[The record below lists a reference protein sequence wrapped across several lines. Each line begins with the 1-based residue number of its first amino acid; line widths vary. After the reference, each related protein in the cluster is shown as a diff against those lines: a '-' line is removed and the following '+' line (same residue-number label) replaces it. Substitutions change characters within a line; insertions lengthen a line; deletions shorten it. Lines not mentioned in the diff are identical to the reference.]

1 MMPKRILVVSGDA
14 VLCRAFRDD
23 FEHSEEGLEVTEVT
37 EFEAARELAREQPP
51 AVIVLDEPIL
61 TRKQD
66 GSGGVTSEDLEA
78 AAAALA
84 GSAPVVVLGR
94 AEHQSELTTLIA
106 AGAADFVARVGDFL
120 PVAVGLAERRLRAY
134 GADESTRT
142 SYEPEDFGETL
153 RHELNN
159 PLTGILGNAE
169 LLLAE
174 IRRRSD
180 ERLPGAAQQRL
191 ETIADLALRMRQ
203 TIRRLS
209 HQWESRHD
217 PVRWVIEH

>member
-1 MMPKRILVVSGDA
+1 MTKRILVVSGDTE
-14 VLCRAFRDD
+14 LRRAFQDD
-23 FEHSEEGLEVTEVT
+23 FEHGEDELEVTVVADL
-37 EFEAARELAREQPP
+37 EAARELARLQQP
-51 AVIVLDEPIL
+51 AVIVLDEPVL
-61 TRKQD
+61 EREQN
-66 GSGGVTSEDLEA
+66 GFGVTSEDLEA

-84 GSAPVVVLGR
+84 GCAPVVVLGW

-120 PVAVGLAERRLRAY
+120 PVAVGLAERRLRAC
-134 GADESTRT
+134 GPDEPART
-142 SYEPEDFGETL
+142 NYEPEDFGETL

-174 IRRRSD
+174 IRRRD
-180 ERLPGAAQQRL
+180 DRLPGAAQQRL
-191 ETIADLALRMRQ
+191 QTIADLAVRMRE

-209 HQWESRHD
+209 HQWESRNA
-217 PVRWVIEH
+217 PVRWE

>member
-1 MMPKRILVVSGDA
+1 MTETQKRILVVSGDA
-14 VLCRAFRDD
+14 ALCRALRSDL
-23 FEHSEEGLEVTEVT
+23 EQAQEGVEVVT
-37 EFEAARELAREQPP
+37 LSEFEAAREFARRQLP
-51 AVIVLDEPIL
+51 AVIVLDEPVL
-61 TRKQD
+61 ETKGNGHR
-66 GSGGVTSEDLEA
+66 VCPEDLEA

-94 AEHQSELTTLIA
+94 AEHQTELTTLIA

-120 PVAVGLAERRLRAY
+120 PVAVSLTERRLRAC
-134 GADESTRT
+134 GPEGMARGLVD
-142 SYEPEDFGETL
+142 PEDFGETL

-174 IRRRSD
+174 IRGPD
-180 ERLPGAAQQRL
+180 GQRLSGAAQQRL
-191 ETIADLALRMRQ
+191 ETIADLAVRMRE

-209 HQWESRHD
+209 QHWESWHD
-217 PVRWVIEH
+217 PVRWV